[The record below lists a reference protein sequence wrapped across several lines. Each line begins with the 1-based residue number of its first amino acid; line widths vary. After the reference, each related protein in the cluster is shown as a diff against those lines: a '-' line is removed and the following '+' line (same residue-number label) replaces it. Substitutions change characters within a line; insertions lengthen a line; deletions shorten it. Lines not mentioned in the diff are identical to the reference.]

1 ADRPVAGMTAAYCG
15 ALSTKQ
21 ESSEIAASATRLPD
35 KNRSIGEQFPL
46 PRFVLPEAAKRPNSK
61 GLIS

>member
-1 ADRPVAGMTAAYCG
+1 MTAAYSG

-21 ESSEIAASATRLPD
+21 TSSEIAFGATRLPD

-46 PRFVLPEAAKRPNSK
+46 ARFVLPKAAKRPNSK